1 MMVTDPFLFI
11 AGATPLDFVN
21 TELVLRGEPADLLRE
36 EHDLGRWLAE
46 SGLGRSR
53 ATGKSLAE
61 AKALRAQLRRT
72 FLHLAGGGKL
82 RTSDVAPLQKVLAE
96 THGTL
101 GAALREGK
109 ALLEFAPDGEPS
121 PPFLLARSAAE
132 FFATADLSLVKACE
146 GTGCVLLFYDTT
158 KSHTRRWCSMAACGN
173 REKVAAHYKRRRDG

>member
-1 MMVTDPFLFI
+1 MTVTDPFLFI
-11 AGATPLDFVN
+11 AGAAPLDFVN

-53 ATGKSLAE
+53 ATGKWLAE
-61 AKALRAQLRRT
+61 VKALRAQLRRT

-82 RTSDVAPLQKVLAE
+82 RPSDVAPLQKVLAA

-109 ALLEFAPDGEPS
+109 ALVEFTADEEPS
-121 PPFLLARSAAE
+121 PPFLLARNAAE
-132 FFATADLSLVKACE
+132 FFAMADLSLVKACE
-146 GTGCVLLFYDTT
+146 GTGCILLFYDTT

-173 REKVAAHYKRRRDG
+173 REKAAAHYKRKRE